1 MTRHAVCMIAL
12 AILALSAAACG
23 SGAVPTNPSPVPVSP
38 SPVPATFEQSQAAFC
53 ESFGSMLRA
62 VGNPDANTPS
72 VLSKALDDAV
82 AAKDGAAA
90 DRAATAVVAELETGR
105 RQAAESGR
113 YEPARPMAAAMD
125 RVLVAFEVYA
135 QAKRA
140 KAANAPGAVDP
151 QVAFEQAGLAEAW
164 PLMITAV
171 RANPIPSGATPLPCK
186 AFSGTP

>member
-1 MTRHAVCMIAL
+1 MNRDAVGTIAL

-23 SGAVPTNPSPVPVSP
+23 TAAVPASP
-38 SPVPATFEQSQAAFC
+38 SPVSATFEQSQAAFC

-62 VGNPDANTPS
+62 VGNPDAGTPS
-72 VLSKALDDAV
+72 VLSKALDDAL

-90 DRAATAVVAELETGR
+90 DRAATAVLAELETAR
-105 RQAAESGR
+105 HQAAESGR

-140 KAANAPGAVDP
+140 KAASAPGAVDP